1 MFFSWLSQKQ
11 DTVAQS
17 TAEAEYI
24 SACAAANQ
32 AVWLRRILDDMGKAQ
47 QNATRLY
54 CDNKS
59 AIDIA
64 RNPVQHR
71 KTKHIKIKYHF
82 LREAQSEGE
91 INLIHC
97 GTIDQIADI
106 LTKALPKTKF
116 EHLRDKLGVHEKSVK
131 KEC

>member
-1 MFFSWLSQKQ
+1 M
-11 DTVAQS
+11 AQS